1 MKKID
6 NATVQ
11 RILDAADIVEVVSDF
26 VALKKRGANYVGLCP
41 FHNDRSP
48 SFYVSKSKG
57 MCKCFSCGE
66 GGSPVS
72 FIMKLEQLSFTE
84 ALRYLAKKYNIE
96 IEEREMTDDERRAEN
111 DRENMFA
118 LNDFAMRYF
127 EKNLKETA
135 DGRDIGLSYFRYR
148 GISDAM
154 IEKFHLGYAFD
165 GRDALYK
172 TAIERGYSEQYLI
185 STGVC
190 NKTDDGRV
198 YDRFRGRVIYPIF
211 TLAGKVVAFGGR
223 TLSSEKKIAKY
234 VNSPESDIYL
244 KRRELYGLCN
254 KTDDGRVYDRFR
266 GRVIYPIFT
275 LAGKVVAFGGR
286 TLSSEK
292 KIAKYVNSPESD
304 IYLKRRELYGLFQA
318 KQAIAK
324 AQKCILVEGYM
335 DVISMHQA
343 GVCNVVASSGTA
355 LTVEQ
360 VRLIKRFTS
369 NVTLIYDSDAA
380 GIKASLRGIELLLQD
395 DMDIK
400 VLLLPEGEDPDSFAQ
415 SHSSSEVEAYISE
428 HETDFIS
435 FMASILMD
443 GAASNPTKRAEVITR
458 VVKTIALIPDEI
470 KRSVYAQECSRI
482 LFMDE
487 DVLRRE
493 IGKYYNEFRLKS
505 REEQQ
510 RAEVFTGGGSVVQ
523 TGGPAD
529 GSGSDVESGP
539 TQQMQPAAQ
548 QSAGV
553 SRHVR
558 FLRTYEMNIARLI
571 AKYGNYAFAD
581 GIDDD
586 GNAVPMT
593 VLEYIEADLAAD
605 EISFV
610 NPDLAHFFAEARRL
624 SRYSWDADL
633 ARRREELEGRRNQ
646 EFSAG
651 VEAIRQKATD
661 VGSISAMERT
671 LRETVDTNFNRGLEE
686 FSSSYLA
693 RQMCSSPDDIVR
705 NLASDLVVERHILS
719 KVHTKYAKVDTEQD
733 LLGELVPRAL
743 HELKDAI
750 LWTRLDDTR
759 KELAACASDYESA
772 LALMRRLQ
780 EIENARSELAKLIG
794 DRVIA
799 PRK

>member
-26 VALKKRGANYVGLCP
+26 VTLKRRGANYVGLCP

-48 SFYVSKSKG
+48 SFYVSKAKG

-96 IEEREMTDDERRAEN
+96 IEEHEMTDEECQAET
-111 DRENMFA
+111 DRENMLA
-118 LNDFAMRYF
+118 VNDFAMRYF
-127 EKNLKETA
+127 EQNLAETA
-135 DGRDIGLSYFRYR
+135 EGRDVGLSYFRYR

-154 IEKFHLGYAFD
+154 VSRFHLGYALEE
-165 GRDALYK
+165 RDALFK
-172 TAIERGYSEQYLI
+172 KAVSRGYSEKYLM
-185 STGVC
+185 STGLC
-190 NKTDDGRV
+190 TRTDDGRV
-198 YDRFRGRVIYPIF
+198 FDRFRGRVIYPI
-211 TLAGKVVAFGGR
+211 LSLSGKVVAFGGR
-223 TLSSEKKIAKY
+223 TLSKEKKIAKY

-244 KRRELYGLCN
+244 KRRELYGL
-254 KTDDGRVYDRFR
+254 Y
-266 GRVIYPIFT
+266 
-275 LAGKVVAFGGR
+275 
-286 TLSSEK
+286 
-292 KIAKYVNSPESD
+292 
-304 IYLKRRELYGLFQA
+304 QA

-395 DMDIK
+395 GMDIK

-415 SHSSSEVEAYISE
+415 SHSSTEVEEYIRT

-435 FMASILMD
+435 FMSRTLM
-443 GAASNPTKRAEVITR
+443 GEAADDPARRAQVITR
-458 VVKTIALIPDEI
+458 VVRTIAMIPDEI
-470 KRSVYAQECSRI
+470 TRSVYAQECSRL
-482 LFMDE
+482 LFIDE
-487 DVLRRE
+487 NVLRRE
-493 IGKYYNEFRLKS
+493 IGKYYNEYRLKS
-505 REEQQ
+505 REDRERQAGLTALAEYPVQEDAEGGEQ
-510 RAEVFTGGGSVVQ
+510 
-523 TGGPAD
+523 
-529 GSGSDVESGP
+529 
-539 TQQMQPAAQ
+539 QPAAETT
-548 QSAGV
+548 AG
-553 SRHVR
+553 SGEADPAQLRR
-558 FLRTYEMNIARLI
+558 MKFLRTYELAIARLVV
-571 AKYGNYAFAD
+571 KYGNYAFAEGLDED
-581 GIDDD
+581 GSSR
-586 GNAVPMT
+586 PMT
-593 VLEYIEADLAAD
+593 VLEYIADDLAAD
-605 EISFV
+605 DIRFENRDIAHFMDEAIQLSRATWDE
-610 NPDLAHFFAEARRL
+610 DLANRRVQLDEMRRTEFA
-624 SRYSWDADL
+624 
-633 ARRREELEGRRNQ
+633 
-646 EFSAG
+646 AG
-651 VEAIRQKATD
+651 VEVIRQKATD
-661 VGSISAMERT
+661 VGSISAMERS
-671 LRETVDTNFNRGLEE
+671 LQETVDADYARRLDE
-686 FSSSYLA
+686 FSSAYLG
-693 RQMCSSPDDIVR
+693 RLMCSSPDDNVR
-705 NLASDLVVERHILS
+705 NMATDLVIERHILS

-750 LWTRLDDTR
+750 LWTRLQDAR
-759 KELAACASDYESA
+759 SRLAACGADYDRSIE
-772 LALMRRLQ
+772 LMKEMQ

-794 DRVIA
+794 DRVIV

>member
-26 VALKKRGANYVGLCP
+26 VTLKRRGANYVGLCP

-48 SFYVSKSKG
+48 SFYVSKAKG

-96 IEEREMTDDERRAEN
+96 IEEHEMTDEERQAET
-111 DRENMFA
+111 DRENMLA
-118 LNDFAMRYF
+118 VNDFAMRYF
-127 EKNLKETA
+127 EQNLAETA
-135 DGRDIGLSYFRYR
+135 EGRDVGLSYFRYR

-154 IEKFHLGYAFD
+154 VSRFHLGYALEE
-165 GRDALYK
+165 RDALFK
-172 TAIERGYSEQYLI
+172 KAVSRGYSEKYLM
-185 STGVC
+185 STGLC
-190 NKTDDGRV
+190 TRTDDGRV
-198 YDRFRGRVIYPIF
+198 FDRFRGRVIYPI
-211 TLAGKVVAFGGR
+211 LSLSGKVVAFGGR
-223 TLSSEKKIAKY
+223 TLSKEKKIAKY

-244 KRRELYGLCN
+244 KRRELYGL
-254 KTDDGRVYDRFR
+254 Y
-266 GRVIYPIFT
+266 
-275 LAGKVVAFGGR
+275 
-286 TLSSEK
+286 
-292 KIAKYVNSPESD
+292 
-304 IYLKRRELYGLFQA
+304 QA

-395 DMDIK
+395 GMDIK

-415 SHSSSEVEAYISE
+415 SHSSTEVEEYIRT

-435 FMASILMD
+435 FMSRTLM
-443 GAASNPTKRAEVITR
+443 GEAADDPARRAQVITR
-458 VVKTIALIPDEI
+458 VVRTIAMIPDEI
-470 KRSVYAQECSRI
+470 TRSVYAQECSRL
-482 LFMDE
+482 LFIDE
-487 DVLRRE
+487 NVLRRE
-493 IGKYYNEFRLKS
+493 IGKYYNEYRLKS
-505 REEQQ
+505 REDRERQAGLTALAEYPVQEDAEGGEQ
-510 RAEVFTGGGSVVQ
+510 
-523 TGGPAD
+523 
-529 GSGSDVESGP
+529 
-539 TQQMQPAAQ
+539 QPAAETT
-548 QSAGV
+548 AG
-553 SRHVR
+553 SGEADPAQLRR
-558 FLRTYEMNIARLI
+558 MKFLRTYELAIARLVV
-571 AKYGNYAFAD
+571 KYGNYAFAEGLDED
-581 GIDDD
+581 GSSC
-586 GNAVPMT
+586 PMT
-593 VLEYIEADLAAD
+593 VLEYIADDLAAD
-605 EISFV
+605 DIRFENRDIAHFMDEAIQLSRATWDE
-610 NPDLAHFFAEARRL
+610 DLANHRVQLDEMRRTEFA
-624 SRYSWDADL
+624 
-633 ARRREELEGRRNQ
+633 
-646 EFSAG
+646 AG
-651 VEAIRQKATD
+651 VEVIRQKATD
-661 VGSISAMERT
+661 VGSISAMERS
-671 LRETVDTNFNRGLEE
+671 LQETVDADYARRLDE
-686 FSSSYLA
+686 FSSAYLG
-693 RQMCSSPDDIVR
+693 RLMCSSPDDNVR
-705 NLASDLVVERHILS
+705 NMATDLVIERHILS

-750 LWTRLDDTR
+750 LWTRLQDAR
-759 KELAACASDYESA
+759 SRLAACGADYDLSIE
-772 LALMRRLQ
+772 LMKEMQ

-794 DRVIA
+794 DRVIV

>member
-26 VALKKRGANYVGLCP
+26 VTLKRRGANYVGLCP

-48 SFYVSKSKG
+48 SFYVSKAKG

-96 IEEREMTDDERRAEN
+96 IEEHEMTDEERQAET
-111 DRENMFA
+111 DRENMLA
-118 LNDFAMRYF
+118 VNDFAMRYF
-127 EKNLKETA
+127 EQNLAETA
-135 DGRDIGLSYFRYR
+135 EGRDVGLSYFRYR

-154 IEKFHLGYAFD
+154 VSRFHLGYALEE
-165 GRDALYK
+165 RDALFK
-172 TAIERGYSEQYLI
+172 KAVSRGYSEKYLM
-185 STGVC
+185 STGLC
-190 NKTDDGRV
+190 TRTDDGRV
-198 YDRFRGRVIYPIF
+198 FDRFRGRVIYPI
-211 TLAGKVVAFGGR
+211 LSLSGKVVAFGGR
-223 TLSSEKKIAKY
+223 TLSKEKKIAKY

-244 KRRELYGLCN
+244 KRRELYGL
-254 KTDDGRVYDRFR
+254 Y
-266 GRVIYPIFT
+266 
-275 LAGKVVAFGGR
+275 
-286 TLSSEK
+286 
-292 KIAKYVNSPESD
+292 
-304 IYLKRRELYGLFQA
+304 QA

-395 DMDIK
+395 GMDIK

-415 SHSSSEVEAYISE
+415 SHSSTEVEEYIRT

-435 FMASILMD
+435 FMSRTLM
-443 GAASNPTKRAEVITR
+443 GEAADDPARRAQVITR
-458 VVKTIALIPDEI
+458 VVRTIAMIPDEI
-470 KRSVYAQECSRI
+470 TRSVYAQECSRL
-482 LFMDE
+482 LFIDE
-487 DVLRRE
+487 NVLRRE
-493 IGKYYNEFRLKS
+493 IGKYYNEYRLKS
-505 REEQQ
+505 REDRERQAGLTAL
-510 RAEVFTGGGSVVQ
+510 AEYPVQEDAGGGEQ
-523 TGGPAD
+523 
-529 GSGSDVESGP
+529 
-539 TQQMQPAAQ
+539 QPAAETT
-548 QSAGV
+548 AG
-553 SRHVR
+553 SGEADPAQLRR
-558 FLRTYEMNIARLI
+558 MKFLRTYELAIARLVV
-571 AKYGNYAFAD
+571 KYGNYAFAEGLDED
-581 GIDDD
+581 GSSR
-586 GNAVPMT
+586 PMT
-593 VLEYIEADLAAD
+593 VLEYIADDLAAD
-605 EISFV
+605 DIRFENRDIAHFMDEAIQLSRATWDE
-610 NPDLAHFFAEARRL
+610 DLANRRAQLDEMRRTEFA
-624 SRYSWDADL
+624 
-633 ARRREELEGRRNQ
+633 
-646 EFSAG
+646 AG
-651 VEAIRQKATD
+651 VEVIRQKATD
-661 VGSISAMERT
+661 VGSISAMERS
-671 LRETVDTNFNRGLEE
+671 LQETVDADYARRLDE
-686 FSSSYLA
+686 FSSAYLG
-693 RQMCSSPDDIVR
+693 RLMCSSPDDNVR
-705 NLASDLVVERHILS
+705 NMATDLVIERHILS

-750 LWTRLDDTR
+750 LWTRLQDAR
-759 KELAACASDYESA
+759 SRLAACGADYDRSIE
-772 LALMRRLQ
+772 LMKEMQ

-794 DRVIA
+794 DRVIV

>member
-26 VALKKRGANYVGLCP
+26 VTLKRRGANYVGLCP

-48 SFYVSKSKG
+48 SFYVSKAKG

-96 IEEREMTDDERRAEN
+96 IEEHEMTDEERQAET
-111 DRENMFA
+111 DRENMLA
-118 LNDFAMRYF
+118 VNDFAMRYF
-127 EKNLKETA
+127 EQNLAETA
-135 DGRDIGLSYFRYR
+135 EGRDVGLSYFRYR

-154 IEKFHLGYAFD
+154 VSRFHLGYALEE
-165 GRDALYK
+165 RDALFK
-172 TAIERGYSEQYLI
+172 KAVSRGYSEKYLM
-185 STGVC
+185 STGLC
-190 NKTDDGRV
+190 TRTDDGRV
-198 YDRFRGRVIYPIF
+198 FDRFRGRVIYPI
-211 TLAGKVVAFGGR
+211 LSLSGKVVAFGGR
-223 TLSSEKKIAKY
+223 TLSKEKKIAKY

-244 KRRELYGLCN
+244 KRRELYGL
-254 KTDDGRVYDRFR
+254 Y
-266 GRVIYPIFT
+266 
-275 LAGKVVAFGGR
+275 
-286 TLSSEK
+286 
-292 KIAKYVNSPESD
+292 
-304 IYLKRRELYGLFQA
+304 QA

-395 DMDIK
+395 GMDIK

-415 SHSSSEVEAYISE
+415 SHSSTEVEEYIRT

-435 FMASILMD
+435 FMSRTLM
-443 GAASNPTKRAEVITR
+443 GEAADDPARRAQVITR
-458 VVKTIALIPDEI
+458 VVRTIAMIPDEI
-470 KRSVYAQECSRI
+470 TRSVYAQECSRL
-482 LFMDE
+482 LFIDE
-487 DVLRRE
+487 NVLRRE
-493 IGKYYNEFRLKS
+493 IGKYYNEYRLKS
-505 REEQQ
+505 REDRERQAGLTALAEYPVQEDAEGGEQ
-510 RAEVFTGGGSVVQ
+510 
-523 TGGPAD
+523 
-529 GSGSDVESGP
+529 
-539 TQQMQPAAQ
+539 QPAAETT
-548 QSAGV
+548 AGSV
-553 SRHVR
+553 EADPAQLRR
-558 FLRTYEMNIARLI
+558 MKFLRTYELAIARLVV
-571 AKYGNYAFAD
+571 KYGNYAFAEGLDED
-581 GIDDD
+581 GSSR
-586 GNAVPMT
+586 PMT
-593 VLEYIEADLAAD
+593 VLEYIADDLAAD
-605 EISFV
+605 DIRFENRDIAHFMDEAIQLSRATW
-610 NPDLAHFFAEARRL
+610 NEDLANRRAQLDEMRRTEFA
-624 SRYSWDADL
+624 
-633 ARRREELEGRRNQ
+633 
-646 EFSAG
+646 AG
-651 VEAIRQKATD
+651 VEVIRQKATD
-661 VGSISAMERT
+661 VGSISAMERS
-671 LRETVDTNFNRGLEE
+671 LQETVDADYARRLDE
-686 FSSSYLA
+686 FSSAYLG
-693 RQMCSSPDDIVR
+693 RLMCSSPDDNVR
-705 NLASDLVVERHILS
+705 NMASDLVIERHILS

-750 LWTRLDDTR
+750 LWTRLQDAR
-759 KELAACASDYESA
+759 SRLAACGADYDRSIE
-772 LALMRRLQ
+772 LMKEMQ

-794 DRVIA
+794 DRVIV

>member
-26 VALKKRGANYVGLCP
+26 VTLKRRGANYVGLCP

-48 SFYVSKSKG
+48 SFYVSKAKG

-96 IEEREMTDDERRAEN
+96 IEEHEMTDEERQAET
-111 DRENMFA
+111 DRENMLA
-118 LNDFAMRYF
+118 VNDFAMRYF
-127 EKNLKETA
+127 EQNLAETA
-135 DGRDIGLSYFRYR
+135 EGRDVGLSYFRYR

-154 IEKFHLGYAFD
+154 VSRFHLGYALEE
-165 GRDALYK
+165 RDALFK
-172 TAIERGYSEQYLI
+172 KAVSRGYSEKYLM
-185 STGVC
+185 STGLC
-190 NKTDDGRV
+190 TRTDDGRV
-198 YDRFRGRVIYPIF
+198 FDRFRGRVIYPI
-211 TLAGKVVAFGGR
+211 LSLSGKVVAFGGR
-223 TLSSEKKIAKY
+223 TLSKEKKIAKY

-244 KRRELYGLCN
+244 KRRELYGL
-254 KTDDGRVYDRFR
+254 Y
-266 GRVIYPIFT
+266 
-275 LAGKVVAFGGR
+275 
-286 TLSSEK
+286 
-292 KIAKYVNSPESD
+292 
-304 IYLKRRELYGLFQA
+304 QA

-395 DMDIK
+395 GMDIK

-415 SHSSSEVEAYISE
+415 SHSSTEVEEYIRT

-435 FMASILMD
+435 FMSRTLM
-443 GAASNPTKRAEVITR
+443 GEAADDPARRAQVITR
-458 VVKTIALIPDEI
+458 VVRTIAMIPDEI
-470 KRSVYAQECSRI
+470 TRSVYAQECSRL
-482 LFMDE
+482 LFIDE
-487 DVLRRE
+487 NVLRRE
-493 IGKYYNEFRLKS
+493 IGKYYNEYRLKS
-505 REEQQ
+505 REDRERQAGLTAL
-510 RAEVFTGGGSVVQ
+510 AEYPVQEDAGGGEQ
-523 TGGPAD
+523 
-529 GSGSDVESGP
+529 
-539 TQQMQPAAQ
+539 QPAAETT
-548 QSAGV
+548 AG
-553 SRHVR
+553 SGEADPAQLRR
-558 FLRTYEMNIARLI
+558 MKFLRTYELAIARLVV
-571 AKYGNYAFAD
+571 KYGNYAFAEGLDED
-581 GIDDD
+581 GSSR
-586 GNAVPMT
+586 PMT
-593 VLEYIEADLAAD
+593 VLEYIADDLAAD
-605 EISFV
+605 DIRFENRDIAHFMDEAIQLSRATWDE
-610 NPDLAHFFAEARRL
+610 DLANRRAQLDEMRRTEFA
-624 SRYSWDADL
+624 
-633 ARRREELEGRRNQ
+633 
-646 EFSAG
+646 AG
-651 VEAIRQKATD
+651 VEVIRQKATD
-661 VGSISAMERT
+661 VGSISAMERS
-671 LRETVDTNFNRGLEE
+671 LQETVDADYARRLDE
-686 FSSSYLA
+686 FSSAYLG
-693 RQMCSSPDDIVR
+693 RLMCSSPDDNVR
-705 NLASDLVVERHILS
+705 NMATDLVIERHILS

-750 LWTRLDDTR
+750 LWTRLQDARSRLVACGADYDR
-759 KELAACASDYESA
+759 SIELMKE
-772 LALMRRLQ
+772 MQ

-794 DRVIA
+794 DRVIV

>member
-26 VALKKRGANYVGLCP
+26 VTLKRRGANYVGLCP

-48 SFYVSKSKG
+48 SFYVSKAKG

-96 IEEREMTDDERRAEN
+96 IEEHEMTDEERQAET
-111 DRENMFA
+111 DRENMLA
-118 LNDFAMRYF
+118 VNDFAMRYF
-127 EKNLKETA
+127 EQNLAETA
-135 DGRDIGLSYFRYR
+135 EGRDVGLSYFRYR

-154 IEKFHLGYAFD
+154 VSRFHLGYALEE
-165 GRDALYK
+165 RDALFK
-172 TAIERGYSEQYLI
+172 KAVSRGYSEKYLM
-185 STGVC
+185 STGLC
-190 NKTDDGRV
+190 TRTDDGRV
-198 YDRFRGRVIYPIF
+198 FDRFRGRVIYPI
-211 TLAGKVVAFGGR
+211 LSLSGKVVAFGGR
-223 TLSSEKKIAKY
+223 TLSKEKKIAKY

-244 KRRELYGLCN
+244 KRRELYGL
-254 KTDDGRVYDRFR
+254 Y
-266 GRVIYPIFT
+266 
-275 LAGKVVAFGGR
+275 
-286 TLSSEK
+286 
-292 KIAKYVNSPESD
+292 
-304 IYLKRRELYGLFQA
+304 QA

-395 DMDIK
+395 GMDIK

-415 SHSSSEVEAYISE
+415 SHSSTEVDEYIRT

-435 FMASILMD
+435 FMSRTLM
-443 GAASNPTKRAEVITR
+443 GEAADDPARRAQVITR
-458 VVKTIALIPDEI
+458 VVRTIAMIPDEI
-470 KRSVYAQECSRI
+470 TRSVYAQECSRL
-482 LFMDE
+482 LFIDE
-487 DVLRRE
+487 NVLRRE
-493 IGKYYNEFRLKS
+493 IGKYYNEYRLKS
-505 REEQQ
+505 REDRERQAGLTALAEYPVQEDAEGGEQ
-510 RAEVFTGGGSVVQ
+510 
-523 TGGPAD
+523 
-529 GSGSDVESGP
+529 
-539 TQQMQPAAQ
+539 QPAAETT
-548 QSAGV
+548 AG
-553 SRHVR
+553 SGEADPAQLRR
-558 FLRTYEMNIARLI
+558 MKFLRTYELAIARLVV
-571 AKYGNYAFAD
+571 KYGNYAFAEGLDED
-581 GIDDD
+581 GSSR
-586 GNAVPMT
+586 PMT
-593 VLEYIEADLAAD
+593 VLEYIADDLAAD
-605 EISFV
+605 DIRFENRDIAHFMDEAIQLSRATWDE
-610 NPDLAHFFAEARRL
+610 DLANRRAQLDEMRRTEFA
-624 SRYSWDADL
+624 
-633 ARRREELEGRRNQ
+633 
-646 EFSAG
+646 AG
-651 VEAIRQKATD
+651 VEVIRQKATD
-661 VGSISAMERT
+661 VGSISAMERS
-671 LRETVDTNFNRGLEE
+671 LQETVDADYARRLDE
-686 FSSSYLA
+686 FSSAYLG
-693 RQMCSSPDDIVR
+693 RLMCSSPDDNVR
-705 NLASDLVVERHILS
+705 NMATDLVIERHILS

-750 LWTRLDDTR
+750 LWTRLQDAR
-759 KELAACASDYESA
+759 SRLAACGADYDRSIE
-772 LALMRRLQ
+772 LMKEMQ

-794 DRVIA
+794 DRVIV

>member
-26 VALKKRGANYVGLCP
+26 VTLKRRGANYVGLCP

-48 SFYVSKSKG
+48 SFYVSKAKG

-96 IEEREMTDDERRAEN
+96 IEEHEMTDEERQAET
-111 DRENMFA
+111 DRENMLA
-118 LNDFAMRYF
+118 VNDFAMRYF
-127 EKNLKETA
+127 EQNLAETA
-135 DGRDIGLSYFRYR
+135 EGRDVGLSYFRYR

-154 IEKFHLGYAFD
+154 VSRFHLGYALEE
-165 GRDALYK
+165 RDALFQK
-172 TAIERGYSEQYLI
+172 GISRGYSEKYLM
-185 STGVC
+185 STGLC
-190 NKTDDGRV
+190 TRTDDGRV
-198 YDRFRGRVIYPIF
+198 FDRFRGRVIYPI
-211 TLAGKVVAFGGR
+211 LSLSGKVVAFGGR
-223 TLSSEKKIAKY
+223 TLSKEKKIAKY

-244 KRRELYGLCN
+244 KRRELYGL
-254 KTDDGRVYDRFR
+254 Y
-266 GRVIYPIFT
+266 
-275 LAGKVVAFGGR
+275 
-286 TLSSEK
+286 
-292 KIAKYVNSPESD
+292 
-304 IYLKRRELYGLFQA
+304 QA

-395 DMDIK
+395 GMDIK

-415 SHSSSEVEAYISE
+415 SHSSTDVEEYIRT

-435 FMASILMD
+435 FMSRTLM
-443 GAASNPTKRAEVITR
+443 GEAADDPARRAQVITR
-458 VVKTIALIPDEI
+458 VVRTIAMIPDEI
-470 KRSVYAQECSRI
+470 TRSVYAQECSRL
-482 LFMDE
+482 LFIDE
-487 DVLRRE
+487 NVLRRE
-493 IGKYYNEFRLKS
+493 IGKYYNEYRLKS
-505 REEQQ
+505 REDRERQAGLTAL
-510 RAEVFTGGGSVVQ
+510 AEYPVQEDAGGGEQ
-523 TGGPAD
+523 
-529 GSGSDVESGP
+529 
-539 TQQMQPAAQ
+539 QPAAETT
-548 QSAGV
+548 AG
-553 SRHVR
+553 SGEADPAQLRR
-558 FLRTYEMNIARLI
+558 MKFLRTYELAIARLVV
-571 AKYGNYAFAD
+571 KYGNYAFAEGLDED
-581 GIDDD
+581 GSSR
-586 GNAVPMT
+586 PMT
-593 VLEYIEADLAAD
+593 VLEYIADDLAAD
-605 EISFV
+605 DIRFENRDIAHFMDEAMQLSRATWDE
-610 NPDLAHFFAEARRL
+610 DLANRRAQLDEMRRTEFA
-624 SRYSWDADL
+624 
-633 ARRREELEGRRNQ
+633 
-646 EFSAG
+646 AG
-651 VEAIRQKATD
+651 VEVIRQKATD
-661 VGSISAMERT
+661 VGSISAMERS
-671 LRETVDTNFNRGLEE
+671 LQETVDADYARRLDE
-686 FSSSYLA
+686 FSSAYLG
-693 RQMCSSPDDIVR
+693 RLMCSSPDDNVR
-705 NLASDLVVERHILS
+705 NMATDLVIERHILS

-750 LWTRLDDTR
+750 LWTRLQDAR
-759 KELAACASDYESA
+759 SRLAACGADYDRSIE
-772 LALMRRLQ
+772 LMKEMQ

-794 DRVIA
+794 DRVIV

>member
-11 RILDAADIVEVVSDF
+11 RILDASDIVEVVSDF
-26 VALKKRGANYVGLCP
+26 VSLKKRGANYVGLCP

-48 SFYVSKSKG
+48 SFYVSKAKG

-96 IEEREMTDDERRAEN
+96 IEEREMTDEERRAEG
-111 DRENMFA
+111 DRENMLA

-148 GISDAM
+148 GINDAM
-154 IEKFHLGYAFD
+154 IERFHLGYALD
-165 GRDALYK
+165 SREALLHK
-172 TAIERGYSEQYLI
+172 AAVERGYSDKYLF
-185 STGVC
+185 STGLC
-190 NKTDDGRV
+190 TKTEDGRI
-198 YDRFRGRVIYPIF
+198 YDRFRGRVIYPVF
-211 TLAGKVVAFGGR
+211 TL
-223 TLSSEKKIAKY
+223 S
-234 VNSPESDIYL
+234 
-244 KRRELYGLCN
+244 
-254 KTDDGRVYDRFR
+254 
-266 GRVIYPIFT
+266 
-275 LAGKVVAFGGR
+275 GKVVAFGGR

-360 VRLIKRFTS
+360 VRLIKRFTT

-395 DMDIK
+395 GMDIK

-415 SHSSSEVEAYISE
+415 HHSSTEVEEYIRT

-435 FMASILMD
+435 FMARILME
-443 GAASNPTKRAEVITR
+443 GAANDPTRRANVITR

-470 KRSVYAQECSRI
+470 TRSVYVQDCSRI

-487 DVLRRE
+487 DILRRE
-493 IGKYYNEFRLKS
+493 VGKYYNEFRLKS

-510 RAEVFTGGGSVVQ
+510 REAAFT
-523 TGGPAD
+523 TIPAD
-529 GSGSDVESGP
+529 GPSGGGAVGGGGGEAPS
-539 TQQMQPAAQ
+539 AAE
-548 QSAGV
+548 V
-553 SRHVR
+553 VTDIRHAK
-558 FLRTYEMNIARLI
+558 FLRTYELAVVRLI
-571 AKYGNYAFAD
+571 AKYGNYTFAD
-581 GIDDD
+581 GLDED
-586 GNAVPMT
+586 GNASPIT
-593 VLEYIEADLAAD
+593 VLEYIESDLAAD
-605 EISFV
+605 GISFV
-610 NPDLAHFFAEARRL
+610 NSDIAHFFGEAQKL
-624 SRYSWDADL
+624 SRQTWDADL
-633 ARRREELEGRRNQ
+633 ALRCEALAAQREQ
-646 EFSAG
+646 DFAAG
-651 VEAIRQKATD
+651 VEEIRQKATD
-661 VGSISAMERT
+661 VGSISAMEKA
-671 LRETVDTNFNRGLEE
+671 LREKVDVAYEVGVQE
-686 FSSSYLA
+686 FACSYLA
-693 RQMCSSPDDIVR
+693 KLMCSSPDDVVR
-705 NLASDLVVERHILS
+705 NMASDLVVERHILS

-733 LLGELVPRAL
+733 LLDELVPRTIN
-743 HELKDAI
+743 ELKDAI
-750 LWTRLDDTR
+750 LWTQLADAR
-759 KELAACASDYESA
+759 KELAEKASDYNA
-772 LALMRRLQ
+772 AIALMQRMR
-780 EIENARSELAKLIG
+780 EIESARSELAKLIG